1 MNSLGFSN
9 LIQKNIWELSFL
21 SSFLLRDNFINW
33 MIFFNAIKQR
43 HWWRKVVYC
52 LSKSGWDCETYIVM
66 VLALVYYDK
75 GCLKEK
81 KTLLNYITAPNQI
94 PMSITCMN
102 LYIRNKSHL
111 FIYIYIYICRSVWAA
126 RMMQPMKLQKKN
138 EIQVWHRYIWLK
150 KKNTHT
156 HTFLQIG
163 HVLIFLVLPNKEPN
177 LVPFFVA
184 TGCLQQFLK
193 I

>member
-52 LSKSGWDCETYIVM
+52 LSKSGWGCETYIVM

-111 FIYIYIYICRSVWAA
+111 FIYIYIY
-126 RMMQPMKLQKKN
+126 MQVCVSSKN
-138 EIQVWHRYIWLK
+138 DATNEASKEEWNTSLTSLYMIK
-150 KKNTHT
+150 THT
-156 HTFLQIG
+156 HTHTHTHFCKL
-163 HVLIFLVLPNKEPN
+163 VMFWFFWFCLIRSP
-177 LVPFFVA
+177 
-184 TGCLQQFLK
+184 